1 VPVSGPERVPAGSV
15 FAVPNGAAGIREVRL
30 RAEGEGWA
38 LGLVDEH
45 GEFAFPVGV
54 GGWAESAP
62 DGVPIAAVGGWEGD
76 AFRAEVLFLETPHT
90 LGVTCAADGSAT
102 VQWLTEPLH
111 AAGIREQRHP

>member
-1 VPVSGPERVPAGSV
+1 M

-38 LGLVDEH
+38 LGLVDER